1 MKCFLNVKV
10 KTAIKSVSI
19 YLKYPY
25 DTLLRA
31 AQYILQ
37 LNIRSVPR
45 KPAFDSTVEGI
56 YGWLL
61 RDAEGLATKRLKR
74 KEMYP
79 APWCGNPCASANDA
93 KLL

>member
-1 MKCFLNVKV
+1 MKHSIKRICEKFDEIFLNVKV

-25 DTLLRA
+25 DTQLRA

-45 KPAFDSTVEGI
+45 KPAFYPTVEVI
-56 YGWLL
+56 DGWLL
-61 RDAEGLATKRLKR
+61 RHAEEGMATKRLKR
-74 KEMYP
+74 KEL
-79 APWCGNPCASANDA
+79 SF
-93 KLL
+93 